1 MRIYKIKHRGRN
13 VIRAFRNGVKIWNSD
28 RRILVALERLCVTA
42 NAEMD
47 ARQSSALEETFET
60 SVEMEGV
67 AATPES
73 VNSVMSTS
81 VDIDTYADL
90 LAYQVAQC
98 VSDTPI
104 TLKSQAEAYAPD
116 AATVCAENI
125 GSILA
130 NAYAKAL
137 PSTVIDAEIMHD
149 ASAEAEASAQPATPL
164 EVCFVWDFLLTADA
178 ELTVSTAADI
188 AADGAVCVDHEAS
201 ADREIT
207 RYYTVRFFDG
217 DTVLSE
223 QQIGHGETATPPDTT
238 KDGYLFTGWAPDP
251 DGLAIVEDT
260 DFYGA
265 WTQKSDDIMPR
276 QTIVFDNSDTDKL
289 TADGK
294 NPYYYIY
301 KPEKNITKG
310 ETYKVEWDG
319 TVYSC
324 AAERKKYV
332 FTYPGLEGQSTYYE
346 PAMGNAHICYQI
358 QLAEFA
364 AQSVEQK
371 TKEPFFMRA
380 TRDSLIIY
388 IADAGTHTVRI
399 YQ

>member
-1 MRIYKIKHRGRN
+1 
-13 VIRAFRNGVKIWNSD
+13 
-28 RRILVALERLCVTA
+28 
-42 NAEMD
+42 
-47 ARQSSALEETFET
+47 
-60 SVEMEGV
+60 MEGV

-90 LAYQVAQC
+90 FAYQVAQC

-149 ASAEAEASAQPATPL
+149 ASAEAEAAAQTATPL
-164 EVCFVWDFLLTADA
+164 GVCFVWDFLLTADA
-178 ELTVSTAADI
+178 ELTAASAACI
-188 AADGAVCVDHEAS
+188 AADGAVCIDHEAA

-223 QQIGHGETATPPDTT
+223 QQVGHGETATPPDTT
-238 KDGYLFTGWAPDP
+238 KDGYIFTGWTPDP

-265 WTQKSDDIMPR
+265 WIQKSDDIMPR

-358 QLAEFA
+358 QLAAFA
-364 AQSVEQK
+364 AQSVEPK

-380 TRDSLIIY
+380 TGDSLIIY